1 MLQSN
6 QELIS
11 NEIEQSEQV
20 RCRATEAVATD
31 GQCVTIGE
39 LFGLTDEDSRT
50 RTIFRFP
57 DVSDPLVPP
66 ANPHYCFR
74 KSSLY
79 ELLSFLVS
87 PNGDALFITGPT
99 GSGKTSLVLETAA
112 RLNYPVQS
120 VTINGRMEFAE
131 LRGLFTV
138 CSPSPGEAP
147 QTVFKYGPLVNA
159 MRYGHILLLN
169 ELDLAD
175 PAELA
180 GLNDVLEGR
189 PLIIAENGGEVI
201 YPHPSF
207 RVIATGNS
215 SGCGDESGLY
225 QGVITQN
232 LACMD
237 RFRFMKVDYAQA
249 KVEKGITKRLFPDF
263 PTETLDKMIQFA
275 NEIRKA
281 FVGGREGLNRTSI
294 TMSTRTLIR
303 WVHLSTQLKN
313 LPGVKNSLRYA
324 LDLAL
329 LNRANPQDQET
340 IRQIAFQVFGKQW
353 ETKPLQ

>member
-6 QELIS
+6 EEMIS
-11 NEIEQSEQV
+11 NEIEKNKHVSFDVSEADV
-20 RCRATEAVATD
+20 SEPEYVSV
-31 GQCVTIGE
+31 GK
-39 LFGLTDEDSRT
+39 LFGLSDEDSRT
-50 RTIFRFP
+50 RKIFRFP
-57 DVSDPLVPP
+57 DVSDPFVPRG
-66 ANPHYCFR
+66 NPHYCFR

-79 ELLSFLVS
+79 DLLSFLMS

-131 LRGLFTV
+131 LRGLFTI

-159 MRYGHILLLN
+159 MLCGHILLLN

-225 QGVITQN
+225 QGVIAQN

-237 RFRFMKVDYAQA
+237 RFRFMKVDYAQV
-249 KVEKGITKRLFPDF
+249 KVERGIAKRLFPDF
-263 PTETLDKMIQFA
+263 PTETLDKMIQLA

-281 FVGGREGLNRTSI
+281 FVGGSEGLNRTSI

-303 WVHLSTQLKN
+303 WMHLSVQLKS

-340 IRQIAFQVFGKQW
+340 IRQIAFQVFGQKW
-353 ETKPLQ
+353 NNKA